1 MAKKKASPVRK
12 KAASKK
18 KKSNDSS
25 NKSVFLIL
33 LLIIAAGLVIYG
45 LKETDQFSG
54 SNIFTKNTSAKV
66 DKSAKTTKNTKD
78 DKTEAV
84 EVKEVE
90 EEESNTF
97 DSNDISA
104 KDNLVESSS
113 TNNKLPD
120 YSNAD
125 QYYYT
130 KSFDFNWPA
139 YGQSD
144 AIVEHQYYTFS
155 YNEKTEQPT
164 WVAYTLSKKN
174 LDNAQFKRKDNFRS
188 DSDVSTQSASLADY
202 KGSGYDRGHLA
213 PAADFTWN
221 KEALSETFYM
231 SNMSPQDPGFN
242 RGIWKKLEEK
252 VRGWARSNHQ
262 VHIITGPMIKSMS
275 KKIGENKVAV
285 PSHYYKVI
293 LDIQEP
299 ELKGIAFI
307 MKNKK
312 SSEDIMKYAISI
324 DKLEE
329 QTGLDF
335 FPNLPDDLEKI
346 IERKIDKSLWK

>member
-1 MAKKKASPVRK
+1 MAKKKASPTRK
-12 KAASKK
+12 KAATKK

-54 SNIFTKNTSAKV
+54 SNIFTKNTPVKV
-66 DKSAKTTKNTKD
+66 DKSAKSTANTKV
-78 DKTEAV
+78 DKSEPT
-84 EVKEVE
+84 EVE
-90 EEESNTF
+90 EEEKSKAF

-113 TNNKLPD
+113 TNDNLPD

-155 YNEKTEQPT
+155 YNEKTEQPI

-174 LDNAQFKRKDNFRS
+174 LDNAQFKRKDDFRS
-188 DSDVSTQSASLADY
+188 DPDVSSQSAALADY

-213 PAADFTWN
+213 PAADFTWD

-242 RGIWKKLEEK
+242 RGIWKKLEGK
-252 VRGWARSNHQ
+252 VRGWAKSNHQ
-262 VHIITGPMIKSMS
+262 IHIVTGPIFKSMS
-275 KKIGENKVAV
+275 KKIGDNKVAV

-299 ELKGIAFI
+299 EIKGIAFVLR
-307 MKNKK
+307 NKK
-312 SSEDIMKYAISI
+312 NLDDIMKYAISI

-329 QTGLDF
+329 QTGIDF
-335 FPNLPDDLEKI
+335 FPSIPDDLENK
-346 IERKIDKSLWK
+346 IERKIDKSLW